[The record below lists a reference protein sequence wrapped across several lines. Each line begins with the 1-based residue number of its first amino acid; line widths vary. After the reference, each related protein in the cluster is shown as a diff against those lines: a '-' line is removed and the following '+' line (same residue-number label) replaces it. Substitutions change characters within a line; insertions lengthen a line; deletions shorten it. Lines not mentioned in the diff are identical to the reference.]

1 MGICNKIS
9 NLNVSIFGSIS
20 ILLVPT
26 KIPLNNALWCLKQ
39 GKMFSKSYFTG
50 QIVVKVNYTLEYL
63 YFIDR

>member
-26 KIPLNNALWCLKQ
+26 KIPLNNELCCLEQ
-39 GKMFSKSYFTG
+39 EKMFSKSYFSG
-50 QIVVKVNYTLEYL
+50 QIVVLVNYTLEYL

>member
-26 KIPLNNALWCLKQ
+26 KIPLNNKLWCLEQ
-39 GKMFSKSYFTG
+39 EKMFSKSYFLG
-50 QIVVKVNYTLEYL
+50 QIVVLVNYTLEYL